1 MTEAIAK
8 PNPMLHVFS
17 IRDFLLLWVGGTI
30 SMLGSQF
37 SMIAMPWL
45 MLQLTGDPL
54 ALGTMLAL
62 QGIPRVVT
70 MLIGGALSDRF
81 SPRVILLACDWI
93 NFALVGLSAAL
104 VFSGTMQV
112 WMLYLLGM
120 ATGLLSGFVIPAAN
134 SIIPLIVPE
143 EDLQA
148 GNSVNMGSVQL
159 VGMLGPALAGIVIGA
174 YAQSTRGIAIA
185 FTLDAISFAVSA
197 LALGAMRSGGRPQ
210 AVETAQNGPQESI
223 WASIRLGMQFLFS
236 HEGLRFMFIISTA
249 INFLFTG
256 PLLVGIPVLADQR
269 LPEGAMAFGLLMSA
283 YSGGNLAGY
292 LLAGA
297 LPRPTGRILSALV
310 ILLTASFGAALAA
323 FGWIS
328 LTWVDFSLML
338 LLGIGNGYIGLIMM
352 TWIQQR
358 TPKEMLG
365 RMMSI
370 LMMAATG
377 LMPLSMFLSG
387 LIIKSWDLT
396 ALFVL
401 AGGLILL
408 MTCWAAFQPALQRLS
423 DEMVSVAGGEAGYG
437 G

>member
-1 MTEAIAK
+1 MTEAAVK
-8 PNPMLHVFS
+8 RNPMLHVFS
-17 IRDFLLLWVGGTI
+17 IRDFLLLWTGGTI

-62 QGIPRVVT
+62 QGIPRVAT

-120 ATGLLSGFVIPAAN
+120 LTGLLSGFVIPAAN

-143 EDLQA
+143 DDLQA
-148 GNSVNMGSVQL
+148 GNSINMGSVQL
-159 VGMLGPALAGIVIGA
+159 VGLVGPALAGLVIGA
-174 YAQSTRGIAIA
+174 YAKSTQGIAIA
-185 FTLDAISFAVSA
+185 FVLDSISFAISA
-197 LALGAMRSGGRPQ
+197 FALGAMRSGNRAQ
-210 AVETAQNGPQESI
+210 TAQTTESGSQESI
-223 WASIRLGMQFLFS
+223 WASIRIGMRFLLS
-236 HEGLRFMFIISTA
+236 HEGLRFMFIISTV
-249 INFLFTG
+249 INFLFNG
-256 PLLVGIPVLADQR
+256 PILVGIPVLADQR
-269 LPEGAMAFGLLMSA
+269 LPEGATAFGLLMSA

-297 LPRPTGRILSALV
+297 LPRTSGRMLRILVIFLTTGFGLV
-310 ILLTASFGAALAA
+310 LAA

-328 LTWVDFSLML
+328 NTWVDFALML
-338 LLGIGNGYIGLIMM
+338 LLGIGNGYIGLIMV
-352 TWIQQR
+352 TWIQRR
-358 TPKEMLG
+358 TPKEFLG

-387 LIIKSWDLT
+387 LIIKNWNLT
-396 ALFVL
+396 GLFAL

-423 DEMVSVAGGEAGYG
+423 DEMLGEHGEAAVG
-437 G
+437 